1 MSAGRLASEEVL
13 ERCTPREATLIAQHD
28 EAVGVVAGYLEVI
41 GMTYGADQICVNH
54 DYSPSLAVELSRASR
69 QPRGS
74 AFMVHSR
81 GICGLSND
89 QKVRELR
96 VNCCVVLQV

>member
-1 MSAGRLASEEVL
+1 VSAVRLASEEVL
-13 ERCTPREATLIAQHD
+13 ERCTPREAALIAQHD

-74 AFMVHSR
+74 AFMVHLR
-81 GICGLSND
+81 GIWGLSND
-89 QKVRELR
+89 QQVRELR
-96 VNCCVVLQV
+96 VNCCVVLQD